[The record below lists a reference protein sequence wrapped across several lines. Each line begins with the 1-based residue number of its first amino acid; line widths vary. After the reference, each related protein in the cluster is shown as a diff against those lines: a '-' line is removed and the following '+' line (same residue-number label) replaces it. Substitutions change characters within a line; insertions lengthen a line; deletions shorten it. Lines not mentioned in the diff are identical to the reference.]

1 MKKTVFA
8 FIMIAMAVATQ
19 AQKTINDPNA
29 EKRSVSG
36 FHAIEVG
43 GGIDLYLSQGNEA
56 VAVSASETKYR
67 DKIKTEV
74 INGVLKI
81 KYEYEKGLK
90 ISWND
95 SKMKLKAY
103 VSCKDI
109 DGLHAGGGSDV
120 IVDGILKL
128 AKLDLSISG
137 GADFTGKV
145 DIAILKANASG
156 GSDINISGSAKTLD
170 VKASGGSDV
179 DGFELSAENCNAE
192 ASGGSDISITA
203 TKELNV
209 ESSGGS
215 DVHYKGAAVI
225 RNIKSSGGGSV
236 KKASK

>member
-1 MKKTVFA
+1 MKKIFSSLVLLA
-8 FIMIAMAVATQ
+8 LAASAIC
-19 AQKTINDPNA
+19 QKTINDPNA

-74 INGVLKI
+74 VNGVLKI
-81 KYEYEKGLK
+81 RYEHEKGLK
-90 ISWND
+90 ISWTDN
-95 SKMKLKAY
+95 KMKLKAY
-103 VSCKDI
+103 VSFKEL
-109 DGLHAGGGSDV
+109 DGLNAGGGSDV
-120 IVDGILKL
+120 IVDGTIRV
-128 AKLDLSISG
+128 AKLDLGISG
-137 GADFTGKV
+137 GSDFTGKV
-145 DIAILKANASG
+145 DVGTLKAHASG
-156 GSDINISGSAKTLD
+156 GSDMDISGSAKTLD
-170 VKASGGSDV
+170 VKASGGSDI
-179 DGFELSAENCNAE
+179 DGFNLTVENCKAE

-203 TKELNV
+203 TRELNV

-225 RNIKSSGGGSV
+225 RTNKSSGGSSV